1 MASLP
6 IADASGGTAPALLAL
21 RGRWKPWGWAALAAF
36 VYALAG
42 VLWHHDRTAWAIGTM
57 LAGASGWLLARLV
70 AELAAVRELGR
81 GIRLAA
87 EGRFEPL
94 PIEPHAGTLAG
105 RLIPEYNTT
114 VSRVGLTFQS
124 VVECQGRFLDERNRI
139 NTILQSLP
147 VGLLS
152 IGDDLRVSIANR
164 QADALFGVEAGQ
176 LVGQNLFDLLDL
188 PERDRAVLRDAFL
201 YKYVVRNHEVGLKL
215 GGKTRYIALN
225 LAFYSD
231 EENDM
236 GSVLTL
242 QDITEHRALME
253 TVAMREKLVAMGQLA
268 AGVAHELNTPLG
280 NVLGYAQLLERGAEG
295 QPKLADYARIIAE
308 ETRRCSRVVH
318 ELLGYARKDD
328 CSDETCNVNQM
339 VRELVETFV
348 DCRLRRYQI
357 EARMELAPGTL
368 VVEGGCGQLDIVLT
382 NLIVNAI
389 HALDKVPDP
398 VIVVRTWSEG
408 RNVCISVSDNGP
420 GVPTELRSR
429 LFDPFFTTKTVGQGT
444 GLGLPICNAIVTRRG
459 GFIAYDGDSTSG
471 ARFVVTLPA
480 VDLDRARA

>member
-1 MASLP
+1 LASLP
-6 IADASGGTAPALLAL
+6 IAGASGGTAPAFLAF
-21 RGRWKPWGWAALAAF
+21 RGRWKPFGWAALASLVYVVAGAF
-36 VYALAG
+36 
-42 VLWHHDRTAWAIGTM
+42 WHDDRAAWAIGAA
-57 LAGASGWLLARLV
+57 LAAAAGWLLAWV
-70 AELAAVRELGR
+70 AAELAAVRELGR
-81 GIRLAA
+81 GIRLAS

-94 PIEPHAGTLAG
+94 PIGPHAGTLTG

-152 IGDDLRVSIANR
+152 IGDDLRVSVANR
-164 QADALFGVEAGQ
+164 QADALFGVETGQ
-176 LVGQNLFDLLDL
+176 LVGQSLFDLLDL
-188 PERDRAVLRDAFL
+188 PERDREVLRDAFL

-231 EENDM
+231 HDNDM

-253 TVAMREKLVAMGQLA
+253 TVTMREKLVAMGQLA

-295 QPKLADYARIIAE
+295 QPKLTEYARIIAE

-318 ELLGYARKDD
+318 ELLGYARKDG
-328 CSDETCNVNQM
+328 CSDETCDVNQL

-357 EARMELAPGTL
+357 EARTDLAPGEL
-368 VVEGGCGQLDIVLT
+368 VAEGGCGQLDIVLT
-382 NLIVNAI
+382 NLIVNSI
-389 HALDKVPDP
+389 HALDKVSDP
-398 VIVVRTWSEG
+398 LIVVRTWRDASS
-408 RNVCISVSDNGP
+408 VCISVSDNGP
-420 GVPTELRSR
+420 GVPSELRSR

-444 GLGLPICNAIVTRRG
+444 GLGLPISNAIVTRRG
-459 GFIAYDGDSTSG
+459 GFIAYDGDHAGG

-480 VDLDRARA
+480 VDLGRAGA

>member
-1 MASLP
+1 MGYVA
-6 IADASGGTAPALLAL
+6 ARAL
-21 RGRWKPWGWAALAAF
+21 
-36 VYALAG
+36 
-42 VLWHHDRTAWAIGTM
+42 
-57 LAGASGWLLARLV
+57 
-70 AELAAVRELGR
+70 AELAALGDLGR
-81 GIRLAA
+81 GIRRAS
-87 EGRFEPL
+87 EGRFDPV
-94 PIEPHAGTLAG
+94 PVAPHAGTFVG

-114 VSRVGLTFQS
+114 VSTVGLTFQS

-147 VGLLS
+147 VALLS

-164 QADALFGVEAGQ
+164 QADALFGVEPGR
-176 LVGQNLFDLLDL
+176 LIGENLFDLLEL
-188 PERDRAVLRDAFL
+188 AEHDRAVLRDAFL

-215 GGKTRYIALN
+215 GGRTRYIALS

-231 EENDM
+231 AENDM

-242 QDITEHRALME
+242 QDVTEHRALME

-280 NVLGYAQLLERGAEG
+280 NVLGYAQLLERGASG

-318 ELLGYARKDD
+318 ELLGYARKDE
-328 CSDETCNVNQM
+328 CSDETCDVNQL
-339 VRELVETFV
+339 VRELIETFV

-357 EARMELAPGTL
+357 DARMELAPGPL

-398 VIVVRTWSEG
+398 FIMVRTWFDAPH
-408 RNVCISVSDNGP
+408 VCISVSDNGP
-420 GVPTELRSR
+420 GVPPELRGR
-429 LFDPFFTTKTVGQGT
+429 LFDPFFTTKAVGQGT
-444 GLGLPICNAIVTRRG
+444 GLGLPISNAIVARRG
-459 GFIAYDGDSTSG
+459 GFLAYDGDYTEG

-480 VDLDRARA
+480 VDLDRAKP